1 MKYDIVLSL
10 LFLITN
16 WKKKLNCR
24 FKQRNKIV
32 NVVSALS
39 ILRLNVKSAFCL
51 KILNQILCVELGR
64 QKCPCFKNEQTNK
77 IPSKLAGHRR
87 VLRDLF

>member
-1 MKYDIVLSL
+1 MKCDIVLSL

-16 WKKKLNCR
+16 LKKIKLQIYAKEQNC
-24 FKQRNKIV
+24 N
-32 NVVSALS
+32 VSARS

-64 QKCPCFKNEQTNK
+64 QKCPCFKNEQTKVPENL
-77 IPSKLAGHRR
+77 LAIEKY
-87 VLRDLF
+87 